1 MNQAAIHALYDLFV
15 FVACGDEELLDLDAC
30 VQALESMTHVAPL
43 TAASASPATFASASV
58 TGDRAAIWR
67 QSPKANLFEPAASA
81 RRFSMLGVTSCAFMP
96 SVSGGGS
103 PRRRALESVGL
114 SSVAGAREMVPNGAS
129 AAVLVAP

>member
-58 TGDRAAIWR
+58 SGST
-67 QSPKANLFEPAASA
+67 STLA
-81 RRFSMLGVTSCAFMP
+81 RMRILNSLTKV
-96 SVSGGGS
+96 
-103 PRRRALESVGL
+103 
-114 SSVAGAREMVPNGAS
+114 
-129 AAVLVAP
+129 